1 MSLGMTVT
9 CLHRS
14 AEYSDDCHDRS
25 ACSYPSTCS
34 SLSKEQV
41 LSPRLS
47 FSVQSTESSH
57 EWPSHLVGSHTRSS
71 WQNPVVSNL
80 GLDHHSHSDIRDEH
94 STTQCGLSSVLHI
107 LPPLRRN
114 QPKQWVTYN
123 STRTIY
129 GTRSI
134 DNTHTH
140 LYTSRTEI
148 YAVWLISPYLLWHTL
163 LVRKLSTLSLRA
175 PWALNWA
182 ILASLYIT
190 QVLS

>member
-114 QPKQWVTYN
+114 QLKQWVTYN
-123 STRTIY
+123 STHTIY

-140 LYTSRTEI
+140 TLVHVQNRNIRCMTYLTIPTLTHSPRQEVVHAIITS
-148 YAVWLISPYLLWHTL
+148 
-163 LVRKLSTLSLRA
+163 
-175 PWALNWA
+175 ALG
-182 ILASLYIT
+182 T
-190 QVLS
+190 